1 MVGATIDKFQIIDH
15 LGNGFFGHVF
25 LCYDPFLQKEIAVKV
40 IKVPDPEK
48 FVTAIKEGQ
57 TLDLC
62 RHKHIVDV
70 KDVRATHY
78 NAEPVVIIVMEYLSK
93 GSIQKHIEKR
103 FISVKEACK
112 IIQQSLLGLE
122 QAHNNNVLHRD
133 VKPGN
138 IMFGDNGEAKLS
150 DFGLAINYH
159 LDTSDVLGYRP
170 HQPLEVIEGNPMD
183 KLSDIYATGITLYRL
198 LNNTNKLPF
207 NFKTKDEWKKAVKK
221 DQFPPRQFLS
231 HIPDKV
237 LKILYKSIH
246 KDRTKRFQNCTEF
259 RQAVEK
265 LNFNIDWINID
276 NDNWTGQNNGDV
288 FTLNRYRKRTG
299 WVIDFKK
306 NGTRRNE
313 HCFANLPDDR
323 IEAEFSQTIKDTN
336 LSYIHKVS

>member
-1 MVGATIDKFQIIDH
+1 MIGTTIDKFQILDH
-15 LGNGFFGHVF
+15 LGNGSFGHVY

-40 IKVPDPEK
+40 IKVPDPVK
-48 FVTAIKEGQ
+48 FVSAVKEGQ
-57 TLDLC
+57 TLDVC

-70 KDVRATHY
+70 KDVRATLY

-103 FISVKEACK
+103 FISVKESCR

-159 LDTSDVLGYRP
+159 CDPSDVLGYRP

-183 KLSDIYATGITLYRL
+183 KLSDIYATGITFYRL

-207 NFKTKDEWKKAVKK
+207 TFSTIDEWLKAVKK
-221 DQFPPRQFLS
+221 DKFPPRQFLP

-237 LKILYKSIH
+237 IKVLNKSIH
-246 KDRTKRFQNCTEF
+246 KNKAIRFQNCTDF
-259 RQAVEK
+259 RQALEK
-265 LNFNIDWINID
+265 LNFNIDWIYLD
-276 NDNWTGQNNGDV
+276 NDNWTGQSNGDTY
-288 FTLNRYRKRTG
+288 TLNKFKKRTG

-306 NGTRRNE
+306 NGVRKNE
-313 HCFANLPDDR
+313 HCCVNLPDDKVDV
-323 IEAEFSQTIKDTN
+323 EFFSIIKETN
-336 LSYIHKVS
+336 IF

>member
-1 MVGATIDKFQIIDH
+1 MKGETIDKFQIIDH
-15 LGNGFFGHVF
+15 LGSGFFGHVF

-40 IKVPDPEK
+40 IKVPDPDK
-48 FVTAIKEGQ
+48 FVNAVKEGQ

-62 RHKHIVDV
+62 RHKHVVDV

-78 NAEPVVIIVMEYLSK
+78 NTEPVVIIVMEYLSK

-103 FISVKEACK
+103 FISAREACK

-150 DFGLAINYH
+150 DFGLAIDYH
-159 LDTSDVLGYRP
+159 SELSDGMGYRP

-183 KLSDIYATGITLYRL
+183 KHSDIYATGITLYRL
-198 LNNTNKLPF
+198 LNNTNQLPF
-207 NFKTKDEWKKAVKK
+207 NFKTKEEWLKAVKQ
-221 DQFPPRQFLS
+221 DRFPPRQFMP

-237 LKILYKSIH
+237 LKVLNKSIH
-246 KDRTKRFQNCTEF
+246 KSKTIRFQTCTEF
-259 RQAVEK
+259 RQALEK
-265 LNFNIDWINID
+265 LNFNIDWVYVD
-276 NDNWTGQNNGDV
+276 DDNWTGHHNKEIY
-288 FTLNRYRKRTG
+288 TLHKYRKRTG

-306 NGTRRNE
+306 NGKRKNE
-313 HCFANLPDDR
+313 YCYLNLPDDK
-323 IEAEFSQTIKDTN
+323 IENEFFKIITDTN
-336 LSYIHKVS
+336 LV

>member
-1 MVGATIDKFQIIDH
+1 MKTGDTIDKFQIIDH

-25 LCYDPFLQKEIAVKV
+25 LCFDPYLKKEIAVKV
-40 IKVPDPEK
+40 IKVPDPDK
-48 FVTAIKEGQ
+48 FVNAVKEGQ

-70 KDVRATHY
+70 KDVRATIF
-78 NAEPVVIIVMEYLSK
+78 NGEPVVIIVMEYLSK

-103 FISVKEACK
+103 FISAKEACK

-122 QAHNNNVLHRD
+122 HAHNNNVLHRD

-138 IMFGDNGEAKLS
+138 IMFGDNDEAKLS

-159 LDTSDVLGYRP
+159 SEISNVLGYKP

-183 KLSDIYATGITLYRL
+183 KLSDIYATGITYYRL

-207 NFKTKDEWKKAVKK
+207 TFTTKDEWLKAVKK
-221 DQFPPRQFLS
+221 DLFPPRLYLP

-237 LKILYKSIH
+237 LKVLHKSIH
-246 KDRTKRFQNCTEF
+246 KDKTKRFQNCTEF
-259 RQAVEK
+259 RQAIEK
-265 LNFNIDWINID
+265 INFNIDWSFVD
-276 NDNWTGQNNGDV
+276 DDNWSGANNGDT
-288 FTLNRYRKRTG
+288 FSLTKFRKRTG

-306 NGTRRNE
+306 NGIRRTEN
-313 HCFANLPDDR
+313 CYANLPDAKVYD
-323 IEAEFSQTIKDTN
+323 EFYKIIKETT
-336 LSYIHKVS
+336 LK

>member
-1 MVGATIDKFQIIDH
+1 MIGTTIDKFQIIDH
-15 LGNGFFGHVF
+15 LGNGSFGHVF

-40 IKVPDPEK
+40 IKVPNPAK
-48 FVTAIKEGQ
+48 FVNAVKEGQ

-70 KDVRATHY
+70 KDVRAALY
-78 NAEPVVIIVMEYLSK
+78 NSEPVVIIVMEYLSK

-103 FISVKEACK
+103 FISVKEASK

-159 LDTSDVLGYRP
+159 SDPSDVLGYRP

-183 KLSDIYATGITLYRL
+183 KLSDIYAMGITFYRL

-207 NFKTKDEWKKAVKK
+207 TFKTKDEWLKAVKK
-221 DQFPPRQFLS
+221 DQFPPRQFS
-231 HIPDKV
+231 PQIPDKV
-237 LKILYKSIH
+237 LKILNKSIH
-246 KDRTKRFQNCTEF
+246 KTKATRFQTCTEF
-259 RQAVEK
+259 RQAIEK
-265 LNFNIDWINID
+265 LNFNIDWVYLD
-276 NDNWTGQNNGDV
+276 NDNWTGHNNGDT
-288 FTLNRYRKRTG
+288 FTLNKYKKRTG

-306 NGTRRNE
+306 NGIRRNE
-313 HCFANLPDDR
+313 HCFANLLDYKV
-323 IEAEFSQTIKDTN
+323 EEEFFKIINDTN
-336 LSYIHKVS
+336 LF

>member
-1 MVGATIDKFQIIDH
+1 MIGTTIDKFQVVDH
-15 LGNGFFGHVF
+15 LGNGAFGHVY
-25 LCYDPFLQKEIAVKV
+25 LCYDPYLQKEIAVKV
-40 IKVPDPEK
+40 IKVPNPEN
-48 FVTAIKEGQ
+48 FVNAVKEGQ

-62 RHKHIVDV
+62 RHKYIVDV
-70 KDVRATHY
+70 KDVRATMY
-78 NAEPVVIIVMEYLSK
+78 NGEAVVIIVMEYLSK

-103 FISVKEACK
+103 FISVKESCK

-159 LDTSDVLGYRP
+159 SDPSDVLGYRP

-207 NFKTKDEWKKAVKK
+207 TFSSKEEWLKAVKK
-221 DQFPPRQFLS
+221 DLFPPRQYLPN
-231 HIPDKV
+231 IPEKV
-237 LKILYKSIH
+237 IKLLNKSIH
-246 KDRTKRFQNCTEF
+246 KNRGTRFQNCTEF
-259 RQAVEK
+259 RQAIEK
-265 LNFNIDWINID
+265 LNFQIDWVYVD
-276 NDNWTGQNNGDV
+276 DDNWIGQDNGV
-288 FTLNRYRKRTG
+288 NYSIQKFKKRTG

-306 NGTRRNE
+306 NGVRKTEN
-313 HCFANLPDDR
+313 CFINLPDDLVE
-323 IEAEFSQTIKDTN
+323 IEFFNIIRETSLN
-336 LSYIHKVS
+336 

>member
-1 MVGATIDKFQIIDH
+1 MVAETIDKFQIINH
-15 LGNGFFGHVF
+15 VGNGFFGHVF

-40 IKVPDPEK
+40 IKVPDPDK
-48 FVTAIKEGQ
+48 FVNAVKEGQ

-70 KDVRATHY
+70 KDVRATLY
-78 NAEPVVIIVMEYLSK
+78 NAEPVVIIVMEFLSK

-103 FISVKEACK
+103 FISVKETCK

-122 QAHNNNVLHRD
+122 QAHNNNILHRD

-159 LDTSDVLGYRP
+159 SDPSDVLGYRP

-183 KLSDIYATGITLYRL
+183 KLSDIYATGITFYRL

-207 NFKTKDEWKKAVKK
+207 SFKTKEEWLKAVKK
-221 DQFPPRQFLS
+221 DQFPPRQFLP
-231 HIPDKV
+231 HIPEKI
-237 LKILYKSIH
+237 LKILNKSIH
-246 KDRTKRFQNCTEF
+246 KNKTTRFQNCTEF
-259 RQAVEK
+259 RQALEK
-265 LNFNIDWINID
+265 LNFNIDWVNID
-276 NDNWTGQNNGDV
+276 FDNWTGQNNGDT
-288 FTLNRYRKRTG
+288 FTLNKFKKRTG

-306 NGTRRNE
+306 NGIRRTEYCFSNLNE
-313 HCFANLPDDR
+313 VEVEEMFFK
-323 IEAEFSQTIKDTN
+323 IIKDTN
-336 LSYIHKVS
+336 LS

>member
-1 MVGATIDKFQIIDH
+1 MMSTTIDKFQIIEH
-15 LGNGFFGHVF
+15 LGNGSFGHVF
-25 LCYDPFLQKEIAVKV
+25 RCYDPFLQKEIAVKV
-40 IKVPDPEK
+40 IKVPDPDK
-48 FVTAIKEGQ
+48 FVNAVKEGQ

-70 KDVRATHY
+70 KDVRATIF

-103 FISVKEACK
+103 FISAKEACK

-122 QAHNNNVLHRD
+122 HAHNNNILHRD

-159 LDTSDVLGYRP
+159 SDPSDILGYRP

-207 NFKTKDEWKKAVKK
+207 TFSSKDEWLKAVKK
-221 DQFPPRQFLS
+221 DLFPPRIFLP
-231 HIPDKV
+231 HIPDKII
-237 LKILYKSIH
+237 KILNKSIH
-246 KDRTKRFQNCTEF
+246 KTKTTRFQSCTEF
-259 RQAVEK
+259 RQALEK
-265 LNFNIDWINID
+265 LNFSIDWICLDEN
-276 NDNWTGQNNGDV
+276 NWTGNGLGATY
-288 FTLNRYRKRTG
+288 TLAKSKKRTG

-306 NGTRRNE
+306 NKTRRNE
-313 HCFANLPDDR
+313 YCFVNLPDDKV
-323 IEAEFSQTIKDTN
+323 EAEFYKIIRETN
-336 LSYIHKVS
+336 LQ

>member
-1 MVGATIDKFQIIDH
+1 MIGTTIDKFQVVDH
-15 LGNGFFGHVF
+15 LGNGAFGHVF
-25 LCYDPFLQKEIAVKV
+25 LCFDPFMQKEIAVKV

-48 FVTAIKEGQ
+48 FVNAVKEGQ

-70 KDVRATHY
+70 KDVRATMY
-78 NAEPVVIIVMEYLSK
+78 NAERVVIIMMEYLSR

-103 FISVKEACK
+103 FISVRESCK

-122 QAHNNNVLHRD
+122 HAHNNNVLHRD

-159 LDTSDVLGYRP
+159 ADPSDILGYRP

-183 KLSDIYATGITLYRL
+183 KLSDIYASGITFYRL

-207 NFKTKDEWKKAVKK
+207 VFKTTDEWLKAVKK
-221 DQFPPRQFLS
+221 DLFPPRHYLP
-231 HIPDKV
+231 HIPEKV
-237 LKILYKSIH
+237 IRILNKSIH
-246 KDRTKRFQNCTEF
+246 KIKLSRFQNCTEF
-259 RQAVEK
+259 RQAIEK
-265 LNFNIDWINID
+265 LNFQIDWFYVD
-276 NDNWTGQNNGDV
+276 NDNWTGISNGDMYSINK
-288 FTLNRYRKRTG
+288 FKKRTG

-306 NGTRRNE
+306 NGIRKNE
-313 HCFANLPDDR
+313 HCFTNLPDGSV
-323 IEAEFSQTIKDTN
+323 EAEFSKIIRDTT
-336 LSYIHKVS
+336 LR

>member
-1 MVGATIDKFQIIDH
+1 MVGITIDKFQIIDH
-15 LGNGFFGHVF
+15 IGNGFFGHVF

-40 IKVPDPEK
+40 IKVPNPEK
-48 FVTAIKEGQ
+48 FVNAVKEGQ

-150 DFGLAINYH
+150 DFGLAINYQ
-159 LDTSDVLGYRP
+159 SDPSDILGYRP

-183 KLSDIYATGITLYRL
+183 KLSDIYATGITFYRL
-198 LNNTNKLPF
+198 LNNTNKLSF
-207 NFKTKDEWKKAVKK
+207 AFKSKDEWLKAVKK
-221 DQFPPRQFLS
+221 DQFPPRQFLP
-231 HIPDKV
+231 HIHEKV
-237 LKILYKSIH
+237 LKTLNKAIH
-246 KDRTKRFQNCTEF
+246 KAKPKRFQTCTEF
-259 RQAVEK
+259 RQALEK
-265 LNFNIDWINID
+265 LNFNIDWVYHND
-276 NDNWTGQNNGDV
+276 DNWTGHNNGDN
-288 FTLNRYRKRTG
+288 FTLYKFKKRSG
-299 WVIDFKK
+299 WVIDFRK
-306 NGTRRNE
+306 NGKRRND
-313 HCFANLPDDR
+313 HCFSNLPDDKV
-323 IEAEFSQTIKDTN
+323 EDEFFKIIRDTN
-336 LSYIHKVS
+336 LL

>member
-1 MVGATIDKFQIIDH
+1 MIGTTIDKFQIIDH
-15 LGNGFFGHVF
+15 LGKGSFGTVY

-48 FVTAIKEGQ
+48 FVNAVKEGQ

-70 KDVRATHY
+70 KDVRSVIY
-78 NAEPVVIIVMEYLSK
+78 NAEPVVLIVMEYLSK

-103 FISVKEACK
+103 FISAKESCK

-122 QAHNNNVLHRD
+122 HAHNNSVLHRD

-150 DFGLAINYH
+150 DFGFAINYNA
-159 LDTSDVLGYRP
+159 DASDILGYRP
-170 HQPLEVIEGNPMD
+170 HQPLEVIAGNPMD

-207 NFKTKDEWKKAVKK
+207 AFKTKEEWFKAVKR
-221 DQFPPRQFLS
+221 DLFPPRQFLP
-231 HIPDKV
+231 HIPE
-237 LKILYKSIH
+237 KILKLLAKAIH
-246 KDRTKRFQNCTEF
+246 KQKAIRFQNCTEF
-259 RQAVEK
+259 RQAIER
-265 LNFNIDWINID
+265 LNFNIDWINVD
-276 NDNWTGQNNGDV
+276 DDNWTGTSNKD
-288 FTLNRYRKRTG
+288 TYSTTKYKKRTG

-306 NGTRRNE
+306 NGIRKNE
-313 HCFANLPDDR
+313 YCFSAIPDDKV
-323 IEAEFSQTIKDTN
+323 ESEFFKAIKETA
-336 LSYIHKVS
+336 LI

>member
-1 MVGATIDKFQIIDH
+1 MIGTTIDKFQILDH
-15 LGNGFFGHVF
+15 LGNGCFGHVF
-25 LCYDPFLQKEIAVKV
+25 LCYDPFLQREIAIKV
-40 IKVPDPEK
+40 IKVPEPVK
-48 FVTAIKEGQ
+48 FVNAVKEGQ
-57 TLDLC
+57 TLDKC

-70 KDVRATHY
+70 KDVRATLY
-78 NAEPVVIIVMEYLSK
+78 NTEPVVIIVMEYLSK

-159 LDTSDVLGYRP
+159 SDLSDVSGYKP

-183 KLSDIYATGITLYRL
+183 KLSDIYATGITFYRL

-207 NFKTKDEWKKAVKK
+207 TFKKKEEWLKAVKK
-221 DQFPPRQFLS
+221 DQFPPRLFLP
-231 HIPDKV
+231 HIPEKV
-237 LKILYKSIH
+237 IKILNKSIH
-246 KDRTKRFQNCTEF
+246 KSKTTRFQTCTEF
-259 RQAVEK
+259 RQSLEK
-265 LNFNIDWINID
+265 LNFNIDWVSID
-276 NDNWTGQNNGDV
+276 KDNWTGNNKGDS
-288 FTLNRYRKRTG
+288 FTLTKYKKRTG

-306 NGTRRNE
+306 NDIRRTEN
-313 HCFANLPDDR
+313 CISNIPDD
-323 IEAEFSQTIKDTN
+323 EVEEEFFKIIKDTN
-336 LSYIHKVS
+336 LY

>member
-1 MVGATIDKFQIIDH
+1 MMTATIDKFQIINH
-15 LGNGFFGHVF
+15 LGSGFFGHVF

-40 IKVPDPEK
+40 IKVPDPDK
-48 FVTAIKEGQ
+48 FVNAVKEGQ

-70 KDVRATHY
+70 KDVRATIY
-78 NAEPVVIIVMEYLSK
+78 NAEPIVIIVMEYLSK

-122 QAHNNNVLHRD
+122 HAHNNNILHRD

-159 LDTSDVLGYRP
+159 SDPSDVMGYKP

-198 LNNTNKLPF
+198 LNNTNNLPF
-207 NFKTKDEWKKAVKK
+207 GFKTKDEWLKAVKK
-221 DQFPPRQFLS
+221 DLFPPRKFLP
-231 HIPDKV
+231 HIPE
-237 LKILYKSIH
+237 KIIKTLNKSIH
-246 KDRTKRFQNCTEF
+246 KTKSTRFQSCTEL
-259 RQAVEK
+259 RQALEK
-265 LNFNIDWINID
+265 LNFNIDWIYLD
-276 NDNWTGQNNGDV
+276 NDNWTGHSSNDTY
-288 FTLNRYRKRTG
+288 TLNKYKKRTG

-306 NGTRRNE
+306 NNTRRNE
-313 HCFANLPDDR
+313 HCFVNLPDDKVD
-323 IEAEFSQTIKDTN
+323 IEFFKIIKETN
-336 LSYIHKVS
+336 LQ

>member
-1 MVGATIDKFQIIDH
+1 MMSTTIDKFQIIEH
-15 LGNGFFGHVF
+15 LGNGFFGRVF

-40 IKVPDPEK
+40 IKVPDPER
-48 FVTAIKEGQ
+48 FVNAVKEGQ

-70 KDVRATHY
+70 KDVRATIF

-103 FISVKEACK
+103 FISAKESCK

-122 QAHNNNVLHRD
+122 HAHNNNILHRD
-133 VKPGN
+133 VKPRN

-159 LDTSDVLGYRP
+159 SDPSDIMGYKP

-198 LNNTNKLPF
+198 LNNTNNLPF
-207 NFKTKDEWKKAVKK
+207 VFKTKDDWLKAVKK
-221 DQFPPRQFLS
+221 DLFPPRKFLP
-231 HIPDKV
+231 HIPEKII
-237 LKILYKSIH
+237 KILNKAIH
-246 KDRTKRFQNCTEF
+246 KAKSTRFQSCTEF
-259 RQAVEK
+259 RQALEK
-265 LNFNIDWINID
+265 LNFSIDWICLNK
-276 NDNWTGQNNGDV
+276 NNWTGNSLGV
-288 FTLNRYRKRTG
+288 TYTLTKFKKRTG

-306 NGTRRNE
+306 NKTRRNE
-313 HCFANLPDDR
+313 HCFVNLSDDKV
-323 IEAEFSQTIKDTN
+323 EEEFYKKIRETN
-336 LSYIHKVS
+336 LI